1 MPKVYSVWYTYLN
14 GGACLYVNNVATLE
28 AAKLDLRDV
37 LKKRGVSRA
46 WIKLLEESV
55 AEEAFPPVD
64 PMLDIYNMDERTAKE
79 ALFQLQ
85 TLVKATLAK
94 LPVLRDNTLNN
105 IPEAVNHFVCKTEEQ
120 TNTIHQLEEEV
131 ARLRKVVSSVAES
144 LGNGSAISDEASIEF
159 IEQLPKEVQLYT
171 KNLTERYNHTAKM
184 RDNYRKQVDYL
195 LEKLNERT
203 EK

>member
-14 GGACLYVNNVATLE
+14 GGACLYANNIATVE
-28 AAKLDLRDV
+28 AARLDLQDV
-37 LKKRGVSRA
+37 LKKRGISRA

-55 AEEAFPPVD
+55 TEEAFPPVD

-85 TLVKATLAK
+85 TLIKATLAK
-94 LPVLRDNTLNN
+94 LPVLRDNTLGN

-120 TNTIHQLEEEV
+120 ASTIQQLEEEV
-131 ARLRKVVSSVAES
+131 ARLRKVISNVAES
-144 LGNGSAISDEASIEF
+144 LGNGSAISKEASIEF

-171 KNLTERYNHTAKM
+171 KSLTERYNYTAKM
-184 RDNYRKQVDYL
+184 GYNYRKQVDYL